1 METKE
6 SPYYYGNQNCPPTIL
21 EFKSHHAPISHIEMP
36 WDASVE
42 DVLQAL
48 YGAMVTATFE
58 PASILNGMKKFV
70 ENNWCTL
77 ENNQEEHEIQ

>member
-6 SPYYYGNQNCPPTIL
+6 NPYYYGNPDCPPTIL

-36 WDASVE
+36 WDAGVE

-48 YGAMVTATFE
+48 YGAMVTASFQPT
-58 PASILNGMKKFV
+58 SILRCMKEFAESNLSVFEDNK
-70 ENNWCTL
+70 E
-77 ENNQEEHEIQ
+77 